1 MNKIKPDYNYKLIT
15 VILETR
21 DGLQIQSSWMFPQY
35 RDPRNPNSPF
45 KDVGKDPVKW
55 FKNLLK

>member
-1 MNKIKPDYNYKLIT
+1 MNKIKPDHKIIT
-15 VILETR
+15 VTLE
-21 DGLQIQSSWMFPQY
+21 DSNGLKIISSWMFPQY
-35 RDPRNPNSPF
+35 RTPRNPNSPF